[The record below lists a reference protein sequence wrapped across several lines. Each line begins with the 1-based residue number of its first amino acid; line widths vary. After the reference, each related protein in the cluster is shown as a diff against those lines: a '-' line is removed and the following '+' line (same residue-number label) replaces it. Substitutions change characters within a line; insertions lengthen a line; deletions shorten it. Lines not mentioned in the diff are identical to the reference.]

1 MIPGLTG
8 VSLGSGAGEGNT
20 QTSPPRRRAGT
31 AVAQSIDGGGAA
43 AAVVSRGV
51 AVRVEI
57 ESNI

>member
-1 MIPGLTG
+1 
-8 VSLGSGAGEGNT
+8 
-20 QTSPPRRRAGT
+20 
-31 AVAQSIDGGGAA
+31 VAQSIDGGGAA